1 MIDYNGAPPSAR
13 FSPNETHVIH
23 DHVGLVDDAC
33 LMVYTVVENA
43 NSCTLDGGASRLRWA
58 GAKYEVKEEPNDEG
72 KTRELR
78 I

>member
-1 MIDYNGAPPSAR
+1 
-13 FSPNETHVIH
+13 
-23 DHVGLVDDAC
+23 
-33 LMVYTVVENA
+33 MVYTVVENA